1 MIFFDEQQ
9 KLFHLKTKNTSY
21 IFAVVNDAFFLH
33 LYWGKRINTPITDP
47 ETFMTFSKHT
57 TRTMSAC
64 DMKGL
69 PYSSDVLPQEFPTF
83 GNPDMRNPALHAVY
97 PDGSRVTELR
107 YISHEIFDGKKPIP
121 GMPATYVENE
131 NEAQTLE
138 VTLKDALTGM
148 QVVLSYSVFEELDVI
163 TRSARVI
170 NGGNDK
176 IRLRRLLSASVDFR
190 RKDFDFIHLP
200 GAWARERHPQRNPI
214 FCGTQLVD
222 SARGASSCQHNP
234 FFALAEHDASEA
246 HGDVYGFNLVYS
258 GNFTAGVELDPYD
271 TARAFIGINPF
282 DFEHILE
289 AGDTFY
295 GPEAVIVYSDKGL
308 GGMSRIYH
316 KLYRTRLC
324 RGKFRDIER
333 YVLINNWE
341 ATYMNFNADKI
352 VAIAEKAASV
362 GVELMVLDDGW
373 FGNRFDD
380 HRALGDWVVN
390 TDKLQGTLA
399 ELADRINALGMK
411 FGLWFEPEMVS
422 VDSDCYRAHPDWC
435 IHVPGRERT
444 ETRQQ
449 LMLDLS
455 RDDVCDF
462 IIESVG
468 NVLAS
473 ANIEYVKWDYN
484 RNMTNIGSAL
494 LDAEHQG
501 ELYHRYILG
510 LYRVLET
517 LTSRFPNVL
526 FESCSSGGARFDPGM
541 HYYMPQAWCSDDTD
555 AAERAMIQYGT
566 SLCYPYS
573 TMGAHVSAC
582 PNHQVARTTPISAR
596 GLVAMPGQ
604 FGYELD
610 LNKLTDNEIE
620 EVKEQIKTYK
630 KYGEVFH
637 KGDLYRLLTPDV
649 SPLVSNEFI
658 SEDGN
663 TVLVSNFL
671 LKAKP
676 NDSIFY
682 IKLQGLDGNAT
693 YRLTNTDKVYGGD
706 LLMQNGIPYTPVG
719 DYANEL
725 WIFEKV

>member
-33 LYWGKRINTPITDP
+33 LYWGKRINTPITGP
-47 ETFMTFSKHT
+47 EAFMTFSKRT
-57 TRTMSAC
+57 TRSMSAL

-69 PYSSDVLPQEFPTF
+69 SYSSDVLPQEFPTF
-83 GNPDMRNPALHAVY
+83 GNTDMRSPALHAVY
-97 PDGSRVTELR
+97 PNGSRITALR
-107 YISHEIFDGKKPIP
+107 YVSHEIFNGKKPLP
-121 GMPATYVENE
+121 GMPATYVENDD
-131 NEAQTLE
+131 EAQTLE

-163 TRSARVI
+163 TRSARVM

-234 FFALAEHDASEA
+234 FFALAEHGATET

-289 AGDTFY
+289 AGDTFHS
-295 GPEAVIVYSDKGL
+295 PEAVLVYSDKGL

-333 YVLINNWE
+333 YVLINTWE

-373 FGNRFDD
+373 FGNRYDD

-399 ELADRINALGMK
+399 NLADRINALGMK

-435 IHVPGRERT
+435 IHVPDRERT

-462 IIESVG
+462 IIDSVS
-468 NVLAS
+468 NVLKS

-494 LDAEHQG
+494 LD
-501 ELYHRYILG
+501 
-510 LYRVLET
+510 
-517 LTSRFPNVL
+517 
-526 FESCSSGGARFDPGM
+526 
-541 HYYMPQAWCSDDTD
+541 
-555 AAERAMIQYGT
+555 
-566 SLCYPYS
+566 
-573 TMGAHVSAC
+573 
-582 PNHQVARTTPISAR
+582 
-596 GLVAMPGQ
+596 
-604 FGYELD
+604 
-610 LNKLTDNEIE
+610 
-620 EVKEQIKTYK
+620 
-630 KYGEVFH
+630 
-637 KGDLYRLLTPDV
+637 
-649 SPLVSNEFI
+649 
-658 SEDGN
+658 
-663 TVLVSNFL
+663 
-671 LKAKP
+671 
-676 NDSIFY
+676 
-682 IKLQGLDGNAT
+682 
-693 YRLTNTDKVYGGD
+693 
-706 LLMQNGIPYTPVG
+706 
-719 DYANEL
+719 
-725 WIFEKV
+725 